1 MLPGRWAKL
10 AAVACAKQFQISCH
24 KSRRALSPLLSWN
37 YATQEAAYGRRNHGG
52 PLSIPLSGGCTR
64 EITMQ
69 GMALSI
75 PSPANASSPATTTLL
90 PFDPQSSSPFA
101 AVFQAA
107 LKGVGNN
114 GKLPLAGKTQ
124 DSSREPA
131 STTGTG
137 NNMFGPLPQG
147 MVAAAFVPIVP
158 GPSLSVV
165 AAPVPIAPIVPN
177 SATTQG
183 AAAVSNPL
191 SLEAMT
197 KLDRNT
203 GQARGTEQGPPA
215 SSTPLPSAA
224 MTRLAMTT
232 VQARDTLT
240 GQAVPTLAYASLSLA
255 E

>member
-1 MLPGRWAKL
+1 
-10 AAVACAKQFQISCH
+10 
-24 KSRRALSPLLSWN
+24 
-37 YATQEAAYGRRNHGG
+37 
-52 PLSIPLSGGCTR
+52 
-64 EITMQ
+64 
-69 GMALSI
+69 
-75 PSPANASSPATTTLL
+75 
-90 PFDPQSSSPFA
+90 SPFA

-147 MVAAAFVPIVP
+147 MVAAAFVPIDP

-232 VQARDTLT
+232 VQARATPT
-240 GQAVPTLAYASLSLA
+240 AQEAPTLPNAPLSQATTGLALNTVHASALPQDLNAATKIAVNDFDPQPVSIFSAGVSHDAAPLQSTAPGTTAVQTNALDSNGSANPTNVFVPVAA
-255 E
+255 EQTIPIGPIADS